1 MNSISKR
8 DIETHISVVGW
19 LQILNS
25 AINLLV
31 AAFIVAVL
39 VGIGSITNDPTAN
52 AILATTGWLTGG
64 FLAAL
69 ALPGLIAGIGLLNR
83 SSWSRVMAIVIAIFQ
98 LALFPIGTILGAYT
112 LFVLLQRSAEEAFG
126 CCVPEAPRVQAA
138 AA

>member
-1 MNSISKR
+1 MNSLSKR
-8 DIETHISVVGW
+8 DLETHISVVGW

-31 AAFIVAVL
+31 AAFIVVLL
-39 VGIGSITNDPTAN
+39 VGIGSITNDPTVN
-52 AILATTGWLTGG
+52 AILPTTGWVTGG

-98 LALFPIGTILGAYT
+98 LALFPIGTVLGVYT
-112 LFVLLQRSAEEAFG
+112 LFVLIQRSAEEAFG
-126 CCVPEAPRVQAA
+126 CCVSEAPRVQAA

>member
-1 MNSISKR
+1 MNSLNKKE
-8 DIETHISVVGW
+8 IETHISVVGW

-25 AINLLV
+25 VINLLV
-31 AAFIVAVL
+31 AGFVIAFLVA
-39 VGIGSITNDPTAN
+39 IGSITEDPTAYQ
-52 AILATTGWLTGG
+52 ILATTGWLTGG

-98 LALFPIGTILGAYT
+98 LALFPIGTVLGVYT
-112 LFVLLQRSAEEAFG
+112 LFVLIQRSAEEAFG